1 MKEKINNFIKT
12 IFNKKELIVSISSLF
27 ISFLYT
33 IYNIIIGIINSSIFN
48 GIISIYYLL
57 LTVCNS
63 ILIYRIYRTKKSEKP
78 YKITYIFIYII
89 LFLLTISFIGPAIL
103 LLLNDNIF
111 FLDTIYSIVCAL
123 FTTIS
128 MTFSIINYVKAR
140 KEDNENIKLLRLC
153 NLISSLLSIII
164 LQNILILTNGELDN
178 DMFILSIFSTCIII
192 LFIIVLIIISSV
204 YKKVAEFCICSS
216 AIFCYIINLLI
227 KQRKQPSILVLL
239 A

>member
-33 IYNIIIGIINSSIFN
+33 IYNMIIGILNYSIFN

-63 ILIYRIYRTKKSEKP
+63 ILIYRIYRSKKSEKP

-164 LQNILILTNGELDN
+164 LQNILILSNGELNN
-178 DMFILSIFSTCIII
+178 DMLILSIFTTCIII
-192 LFIIVLIIISSV
+192 LFIIVLIIIKFFL
-204 YKKVAEFCICSS
+204 Y
-216 AIFCYIINLLI
+216 
-227 KQRKQPSILVLL
+227 
-239 A
+239 

>member
-1 MKEKINNFIKT
+1 MKEKRNNFIKT

-33 IYNIIIGIINSSIFN
+33 IYNMIIGILNYSIFN

-57 LTVCNS
+57 LTICNS
-63 ILIYRIYRTKKSEKP
+63 ILIYRIYRTKNSENP

-140 KEDNENIKLLRLC
+140 KEDNENIKLMRLC

-164 LQNILILTNGELDN
+164 LQNILILSNGELDN
-178 DMFILSIFSTCIII
+178 DMLILSIFSTCIII
-192 LFIIVLIIISSV
+192 LFIIVLIIIKFIF
-204 YKKVAEFCICSS
+204 YIKK
-216 AIFCYIINLLI
+216 I
-227 KQRKQPSILVLL
+227 KRVDN
-239 A
+239 

>member
-1 MKEKINNFIKT
+1 M
-12 IFNKKELIVSISSLF
+12 
-27 ISFLYT
+27 
-33 IYNIIIGIINSSIFN
+33 IIGILNYSIFN

-57 LTVCNS
+57 LTICNS

-164 LQNILILTNGELDN
+164 LQNILILSNGELNN
-178 DMFILSIFSTCIII
+178 DMFILSIFSTYIII
-192 LFIIVLIIISSV
+192 LFIIVLIIIKFIF
-204 YKKVAEFCICSS
+204 YIKK
-216 AIFCYIINLLI
+216 I
-227 KQRKQPSILVLL
+227 KRVDN
-239 A
+239 

>member
-1 MKEKINNFIKT
+1 MNSFIKT
-12 IFNKKELIVSISSLF
+12 ILNKKELIVSISSLF

-33 IYNIIIGIINSSIFN
+33 IYNMIIGILNYSIFN

-57 LTVCNS
+57 LTICNS

-164 LQNILILTNGELDN
+164 LQNILILSNGELDN
-178 DMFILSIFSTCIII
+178 DMLILSIFSTYFII
-192 LFIIVLIIISSV
+192 LFIIVLIIIKFV
-204 YKKVAEFCICSS
+204 FYVKK
-216 AIFCYIINLLI
+216 I
-227 KQRKQPSILVLL
+227 KRVDN
-239 A
+239 

>member
-1 MKEKINNFIKT
+1 MKEKINNYIKT

-33 IYNIIIGIINSSIFN
+33 IYNMVIGILNYSIFN

-57 LTVCNS
+57 LTICNS
-63 ILIYRIYRTKKSEKP
+63 ILVYRIYRTKKSEKL
-78 YKITYIFIYII
+78 YEITYIFIYII

-164 LQNILILTNGELDN
+164 LQNILILSNGELDN
-178 DMFILSIFSTCIII
+178 DMLILSIFSTCIII
-192 LFIIVLIIISSV
+192 LFIIVLIIIKFIF
-204 YKKVAEFCICSS
+204 YIKKLKRVD
-216 AIFCYIINLLI
+216 
-227 KQRKQPSILVLL
+227 K
-239 A
+239 

>member
-33 IYNIIIGIINSSIFN
+33 IYNMIIGILNYSIFN

-57 LTVCNS
+57 LTICNS

-111 FLDTIYSIVCAL
+111 FQDTIYSIVCAL

-164 LQNILILTNGELDN
+164 LQNILILSNGELDN

-192 LFIIVLIIISSV
+192 LFIIVLIIIKFIF
-204 YKKVAEFCICSS
+204 YMKKIKREGKKY
-216 AIFCYIINLLI
+216 IF
-227 KQRKQPSILVLL
+227 
-239 A
+239 

>member
-1 MKEKINNFIKT
+1 M
-12 IFNKKELIVSISSLF
+12 
-27 ISFLYT
+27 
-33 IYNIIIGIINSSIFN
+33 IIGILNYSIFN

-57 LTVCNS
+57 LTICNS

-103 LLLNDNIF
+103 LLLNDKIF

-128 MTFSIINYVKAR
+128 ITFSIINYVKPR

-164 LQNILILTNGELDN
+164 LQNILILSNGELNN
-178 DMFILSIFSTCIII
+178 DMFILSIFSTCFII
-192 LFIIVLIIISSV
+192 LFIIVLIIIKFIF
-204 YKKVAEFCICSS
+204 YIKK
-216 AIFCYIINLLI
+216 I
-227 KQRKQPSILVLL
+227 KRVDK
-239 A
+239 

>member
-1 MKEKINNFIKT
+1 M
-12 IFNKKELIVSISSLF
+12 
-27 ISFLYT
+27 
-33 IYNIIIGIINSSIFN
+33 IIGILNYSIFN

-57 LTVCNS
+57 LTICNS

-89 LFLLTISFIGPAIL
+89 LFLLTISFIGPAFL

-164 LQNILILTNGELDN
+164 LQNILILSNGELNN
-178 DMFILSIFSTCIII
+178 DMLILSIFTTCIII
-192 LFIIVLIIISSV
+192 LFIIVLIIIKFIF
-204 YKKVAEFCICSS
+204 YIKK
-216 AIFCYIINLLI
+216 I
-227 KQRKQPSILVLL
+227 KRVDN
-239 A
+239 

>member
-12 IFNKKELIVSISSLF
+12 IFHKKDLILSLSSLF

-33 IYNIIIGIINSSIFN
+33 IYNMIIGILNYSIFN

-57 LTVCNS
+57 LTICNS
-63 ILIYRIYRTKKSEKP
+63 ILIYRIYLTKNNGKP
-78 YKITYIFIYII
+78 YKIMYIFIYII

-103 LLLNDNIF
+103 LLLNDNNF

-164 LQNILILTNGELDN
+164 LQNILILSNGELNN
-178 DMFILSIFSTCIII
+178 DMFILSIFTTCIII
-192 LFIIVLIIISSV
+192 LFIIVLIIIKFIF
-204 YKKVAEFCICSS
+204 YIKKMKRVD
-216 AIFCYIINLLI
+216 
-227 KQRKQPSILVLL
+227 R
-239 A
+239 

>member
-1 MKEKINNFIKT
+1 MKERINNFIKT

-33 IYNIIIGIINSSIFN
+33 IYNMIIGIINYSIFN

-57 LTVCNS
+57 LTICNS

-164 LQNILILTNGELDN
+164 LQNILILSNGELDN
-178 DMFILSIFSTCIII
+178 DMFILSIFSTCLII
-192 LFIIVLIIISSV
+192 LFIIVLIIIKFIF
-204 YKKVAEFCICSS
+204 YIKK
-216 AIFCYIINLLI
+216 I
-227 KQRKQPSILVLL
+227 KREGK
-239 A
+239 

>member
-192 LFIIVLIIISSV
+192 LFIIVLIIIKFIF
-204 YKKVAEFCICSS
+204 YIKK
-216 AIFCYIINLLI
+216 I
-227 KQRKQPSILVLL
+227 KRVDN
-239 A
+239 

>member
-1 MKEKINNFIKT
+1 M
-12 IFNKKELIVSISSLF
+12 V
-27 ISFLYT
+27 
-33 IYNIIIGIINSSIFN
+33 IGILNYSIFN

-57 LTVCNS
+57 LTICNS
-63 ILIYRIYRTKKSEKP
+63 ILVYRIYRTKKSEKL
-78 YKITYIFIYII
+78 YEITYIFIYII

-153 NLISSLLSIII
+153 NLISSLLSIIFVS
-164 LQNILILTNGELDN
+164 LILL
-178 DMFILSIFSTCIII
+178 
-192 LFIIVLIIISSV
+192 IIVVNKLH
-204 YKKVAEFCICSS
+204 
-216 AIFCYIINLLI
+216 L
-227 KQRKQPSILVLL
+227 
-239 A
+239 

>member
-33 IYNIIIGIINSSIFN
+33 IYNMIIGIINSSIFN

-57 LTVCNS
+57 LTICNS

-192 LFIIVLIIISSV
+192 LFIIVLIIIKFIF
-204 YKKVAEFCICSS
+204 YIKK
-216 AIFCYIINLLI
+216 I
-227 KQRKQPSILVLL
+227 KRVDN
-239 A
+239 

>member
-1 MKEKINNFIKT
+1 MKEKINNYIKT

-33 IYNIIIGIINSSIFN
+33 IYNMVIGILNYSIFN

-57 LTVCNS
+57 LTICNS
-63 ILIYRIYRTKKSEKP
+63 ILVYRIYRTKKSEKL
-78 YKITYIFIYII
+78 YEITYIFIYII

-164 LQNILILTNGELDN
+164 LQNILILSNGELDN
-178 DMFILSIFSTCIII
+178 DMFILSIFTTCVIILSIII
-192 LFIIVLIIISSV
+192 LIIIKFIF
-204 YKKVAEFCICSS
+204 YIKK
-216 AIFCYIINLLI
+216 I
-227 KQRKQPSILVLL
+227 KRVDK
-239 A
+239 

>member
-33 IYNIIIGIINSSIFN
+33 IYNMIIGIINSSIFN

-57 LTVCNS
+57 LTICNS
-63 ILIYRIYRTKKSEKP
+63 ILIYRIYRTKNSEKP

-111 FLDTIYSIVCAL
+111 LQDTIYSIVCAL

-164 LQNILILTNGELDN
+164 LQNILILTNGELNN

-192 LFIIVLIIISSV
+192 LFIIILIIIKFIF
-204 YKKVAEFCICSS
+204 YIKK
-216 AIFCYIINLLI
+216 I
-227 KQRKQPSILVLL
+227 KRVDK
-239 A
+239 

>member
-1 MKEKINNFIKT
+1 MKGRINNFIKT

-33 IYNIIIGIINSSIFN
+33 IYNMFIGIINSSIFN

-57 LTVCNS
+57 LTICNS
-63 ILIYRIYRTKKSEKP
+63 ILNYRIYRTKKSEKP

-164 LQNILILTNGELDN
+164 LQNILILTNGELNN
-178 DMFILSIFSTCIII
+178 DMLILSIFSTWIII
-192 LFIIVLIIISSV
+192 LFIIILIIIKFAF
-204 YKKVAEFCICSS
+204 YIKK
-216 AIFCYIINLLI
+216 I
-227 KQRKQPSILVLL
+227 KRIDK
-239 A
+239 

>member
-1 MKEKINNFIKT
+1 M
-12 IFNKKELIVSISSLF
+12 
-27 ISFLYT
+27 
-33 IYNIIIGIINSSIFN
+33 IIGIINSSIFN

-57 LTVCNS
+57 LTICNS
-63 ILIYRIYRTKKSEKP
+63 ILIYRIYRIKKSEKP
-78 YKITYIFIYII
+78 YKIMYIFIYII

-164 LQNILILTNGELDN
+164 LQNILILTNGELNN
-178 DMFILSIFSTCIII
+178 DMLILSIFSTWIII
-192 LFIIVLIIISSV
+192 LFIIILIIIKFAF
-204 YKKVAEFCICSS
+204 YIKK
-216 AIFCYIINLLI
+216 I
-227 KQRKQPSILVLL
+227 KRIDK
-239 A
+239 

>member
-1 MKEKINNFIKT
+1 MKEKRNNFIKT

-33 IYNIIIGIINSSIFN
+33 IYNMIIGILNYSIFN

-57 LTVCNS
+57 LTICNS
-63 ILIYRIYRTKKSEKP
+63 ILIYRIYRNKKSEKL
-78 YKITYIFIYII
+78 YEITHIFIYII

-164 LQNILILTNGELDN
+164 LQNILILSNGELDN
-178 DMFILSIFSTCIII
+178 DMFILSIFSTYFII
-192 LFIIVLIIISSV
+192 LFIIVLIIIKFIF
-204 YKKVAEFCICSS
+204 YIKK
-216 AIFCYIINLLI
+216 I
-227 KQRKQPSILVLL
+227 K
-239 A
+239 

>member
-33 IYNIIIGIINSSIFN
+33 IYNMIIGILNYSIFN

-57 LTVCNS
+57 LTICNS

-153 NLISSLLSIII
+153 NLISSLLPIII
-164 LQNILILTNGELDN
+164 LQNILILTNGELNN
-178 DMFILSIFSTCIII
+178 DMFILPIFTTCIII
-192 LFIIVLIIISSV
+192 LFIIILIIIKFIF
-204 YKKVAEFCICSS
+204 YIKK
-216 AIFCYIINLLI
+216 I
-227 KQRKQPSILVLL
+227 KRVDN
-239 A
+239 

>member
-1 MKEKINNFIKT
+1 M
-12 IFNKKELIVSISSLF
+12 
-27 ISFLYT
+27 
-33 IYNIIIGIINSSIFN
+33 IIGILNYSIFN

-57 LTVCNS
+57 LTICNS
-63 ILIYRIYRTKKSEKP
+63 ILIYRIYRTKNSEKP

-111 FLDTIYSIVCAL
+111 LQDTIYSIVCAL

-164 LQNILILTNGELDN
+164 LQNILILSNGELNN
-178 DMFILSIFSTCIII
+178 DMFILSIFTTCFII
-192 LFIIVLIIISSV
+192 LFIIVLIIIKFIF
-204 YKKVAEFCICSS
+204 YIKK
-216 AIFCYIINLLI
+216 I
-227 KQRKQPSILVLL
+227 KREGK
-239 A
+239 

>member
-1 MKEKINNFIKT
+1 MKEKRNNFIKT

-33 IYNIIIGIINSSIFN
+33 IYNMIIGILNYSIFN

-57 LTVCNS
+57 LTICNS

-89 LFLLTISFIGPAIL
+89 LFLLTVSFIGPAIL

-164 LQNILILTNGELDN
+164 LQNILILSNGELDN
-178 DMFILSIFSTCIII
+178 DMLILSIFTTCIII
-192 LFIIVLIIISSV
+192 LFIIVLIIMKFIF
-204 YKKVAEFCICSS
+204 YIKK
-216 AIFCYIINLLI
+216 I
-227 KQRKQPSILVLL
+227 K
-239 A
+239 

>member
-1 MKEKINNFIKT
+1 M
-12 IFNKKELIVSISSLF
+12 
-27 ISFLYT
+27 
-33 IYNIIIGIINSSIFN
+33 IIGILNYSIFN

-57 LTVCNS
+57 LTICNS
-63 ILIYRIYRTKKSEKP
+63 ILVYRIYRTKKSENP

-103 LLLNDNIF
+103 LILNDNIF

-153 NLISSLLSIII
+153 NLIYSLLSIII
-164 LQNILILTNGELDN
+164 LKNILILSNGELNN
-178 DMFILSIFSTCIII
+178 DMFILSIFTTCFII
-192 LFIIVLIIISSV
+192 LFIIVLIIIKFV
-204 YKKVAEFCICSS
+204 FYVKKLKRVD
-216 AIFCYIINLLI
+216 N
-227 KQRKQPSILVLL
+227 
-239 A
+239 

>member
-1 MKEKINNFIKT
+1 MKEKINNYIKT
-12 IFNKKELIVSISSLF
+12 KFNKKELIVSISSLF

-33 IYNIIIGIINSSIFN
+33 IYNMVIGILNYSIFN

-57 LTVCNS
+57 LTICNS
-63 ILIYRIYRTKKSEKP
+63 ILVYRIYRTKKSEKL
-78 YKITYIFIYII
+78 YEITYIFIYII

-164 LQNILILTNGELDN
+164 LQNILILTNGEFDN
-178 DMFILSIFSTCIII
+178 DMLILSNAP
-192 LFIIVLIIISSV
+192 L
-204 YKKVAEFCICSS
+204 A
-216 AIFCYIINLLI
+216 LLYY
-227 KQRKQPSILVLL
+227 
-239 A
+239 

>member
-1 MKEKINNFIKT
+1 MKEKINNYIKT

-33 IYNIIIGIINSSIFN
+33 IYNMVIGILNYSIFN

-57 LTVCNS
+57 LTICNS
-63 ILIYRIYRTKKSEKP
+63 ILVYRIYRTKKSEKL
-78 YKITYIFIYII
+78 YEITYIFIYII

-164 LQNILILTNGELDN
+164 LQNILILSNGELDN
-178 DMFILSIFSTCIII
+178 DMLILSIFSTCIII
-192 LFIIVLIIISSV
+192 LFIIVLFIIKFIF
-204 YKKVAEFCICSS
+204 YIKK
-216 AIFCYIINLLI
+216 I
-227 KQRKQPSILVLL
+227 KRVDK
-239 A
+239 

>member
-33 IYNIIIGIINSSIFN
+33 IYNIIIGIINYSIFN

-57 LTVCNS
+57 LTICNS
-63 ILIYRIYRTKKSEKP
+63 ILIYRIYLTKNNGKP
-78 YKITYIFIYII
+78 YEIMYIFIYII
-89 LFLLTISFIGPAIL
+89 LFLLAISFIGPAIL

-164 LQNILILTNGELDN
+164 LQNILILSNGELDN
-178 DMFILSIFSTCIII
+178 DMFILSIFSTCLII
-192 LFIIVLIIISSV
+192 LSIIVLIIIKFIF
-204 YKKVAEFCICSS
+204 YIKK
-216 AIFCYIINLLI
+216 I
-227 KQRKQPSILVLL
+227 KRVNK
-239 A
+239 

>member
-12 IFNKKELIVSISSLF
+12 ILNKKELIVSISSLF

-33 IYNIIIGIINSSIFN
+33 IYNMIIGILNYSIFN

-57 LTVCNS
+57 LTICNS
-63 ILIYRIYRTKKSEKP
+63 ILIYRIYRTKNSEKP
-78 YKITYIFIYII
+78 YKITHIFIYII

-111 FLDTIYSIVCAL
+111 LQDTIYSIVCAL

-164 LQNILILTNGELDN
+164 LQNILILSNGELNN
-178 DMFILSIFSTCIII
+178 DMLILSIFTTCIII
-192 LFIIVLIIISSV
+192 LFIIALIIIKFIF
-204 YKKVAEFCICSS
+204 YIKK
-216 AIFCYIINLLI
+216 I
-227 KQRKQPSILVLL
+227 K
-239 A
+239 

>member
-12 IFNKKELIVSISSLF
+12 IFNMKELIVSISSLF

-33 IYNIIIGIINSSIFN
+33 IYNMIIGILNSSIFN

-57 LTVCNS
+57 LTICNS
-63 ILIYRIYRTKKSEKP
+63 ILIYRIYTTKKSEKP

-164 LQNILILTNGELDN
+164 LQNILILSNGELDN
-178 DMFILSIFSTCIII
+178 DMFILSIFTTCIII
-192 LFIIVLIIISSV
+192 LFIIVLIIVKFIF
-204 YKKVAEFCICSS
+204 YIKK
-216 AIFCYIINLLI
+216 I
-227 KQRKQPSILVLL
+227 KRVDK
-239 A
+239 

>member
-33 IYNIIIGIINSSIFN
+33 IYNMIIGILNYSIFN

-57 LTVCNS
+57 LTICNS
-63 ILIYRIYRTKKSEKP
+63 ILIYRIYRTKNSEKP

-164 LQNILILTNGELDN
+164 LQNILILSNGELNN

-192 LFIIVLIIISSV
+192 LFIIILIIIKFIF
-204 YKKVAEFCICSS
+204 YIKKLKRVD
-216 AIFCYIINLLI
+216 
-227 KQRKQPSILVLL
+227 K
-239 A
+239 

>member
-1 MKEKINNFIKT
+1 MNSFIKT
-12 IFNKKELIVSISSLF
+12 ILNKKELIVSISSLF

-33 IYNIIIGIINSSIFN
+33 IYNMIIGILNYSIFN

-57 LTVCNS
+57 LTICNS
-63 ILIYRIYRTKKSEKP
+63 ILIYRIYRNKKSEKL
-78 YKITYIFIYII
+78 YEITHIFIYII

-164 LQNILILTNGELDN
+164 LQNILILSNGELDN
-178 DMFILSIFSTCIII
+178 DMLILSIFTTCIII
-192 LFIIVLIIISSV
+192 LFIIALIIIKFIF
-204 YKKVAEFCICSS
+204 YIKK
-216 AIFCYIINLLI
+216 I
-227 KQRKQPSILVLL
+227 KRMDK
-239 A
+239 

>member
-1 MKEKINNFIKT
+1 MNSFIKT
-12 IFNKKELIVSISSLF
+12 ILNKKELIVSISSLF

-33 IYNIIIGIINSSIFN
+33 IYNMIIGILNYSIFN

-57 LTVCNS
+57 LTICNS
-63 ILIYRIYRTKKSEKP
+63 ILIYRIYRNKKSEKL
-78 YKITYIFIYII
+78 YEITHIFIYII

-164 LQNILILTNGELDN
+164 LQNILILSNGELNN
-178 DMFILSIFSTCIII
+178 DMLILSIFTTCIII
-192 LFIIVLIIISSV
+192 LFIIALIIIKFIF
-204 YKKVAEFCICSS
+204 YIKK
-216 AIFCYIINLLI
+216 I
-227 KQRKQPSILVLL
+227 KRVDN
-239 A
+239 

>member
-1 MKEKINNFIKT
+1 MNSFIKT
-12 IFNKKELIVSISSLF
+12 ILNKKELIVSISSLF

-33 IYNIIIGIINSSIFN
+33 IYNMIIGILNYSIFN

-57 LTVCNS
+57 LTICNS
-63 ILIYRIYRTKKSEKP
+63 ILIYRIYRNKKSEKL
-78 YKITYIFIYII
+78 YEITHIFIYII

-164 LQNILILTNGELDN
+164 LQNILILSNGELDN
-178 DMFILSIFSTCIII
+178 DMLILSIFTTCIII
-192 LFIIVLIIISSV
+192 LFIIALIIIKFIF
-204 YKKVAEFCICSS
+204 YIKK
-216 AIFCYIINLLI
+216 I
-227 KQRKQPSILVLL
+227 KREGK
-239 A
+239 

>member
-1 MKEKINNFIKT
+1 MNTFIKT
-12 IFNKKELIVSISSLF
+12 ILNKKELIVSISSLF

-33 IYNIIIGIINSSIFN
+33 IYNMIIGILNYSIFN

-57 LTVCNS
+57 LTICNS
-63 ILIYRIYRTKKSEKP
+63 ILIYRIYRTKKSEKL
-78 YKITYIFIYII
+78 YEITHIFIYII

-103 LLLNDNIF
+103 LLFNDYIF

-164 LQNILILTNGELDN
+164 LQNILILSN
-178 DMFILSIFSTCIII
+178 
-192 LFIIVLIIISSV
+192 
-204 YKKVAEFCICSS
+204 Y
-216 AIFCYIINLLI
+216 
-227 KQRKQPSILVLL
+227 
-239 A
+239 

>member
-1 MKEKINNFIKT
+1 MKERINNFIKT

-33 IYNIIIGIINSSIFN
+33 IYNMIIGILNYSIFN

-57 LTVCNS
+57 LTICNS

-89 LFLLTISFIGPAIL
+89 LFLLAISFIGPAIL

-164 LQNILILTNGELDN
+164 LQNILILSNGELDN
-178 DMFILSIFSTCIII
+178 DMFILSIFSTCFII
-192 LFIIVLIIISSV
+192 LFIIVLIIIKFIF
-204 YKKVAEFCICSS
+204 YIKK
-216 AIFCYIINLLI
+216 I
-227 KQRKQPSILVLL
+227 KRMDK
-239 A
+239 

>member
-1 MKEKINNFIKT
+1 MKEKINNFITT

-33 IYNIIIGIINSSIFN
+33 IYNMIIGIINSSIFN

-57 LTVCNS
+57 LTICNS

-78 YKITYIFIYII
+78 YKIMYIFIYVI

-128 MTFSIINYVKAR
+128 MTFSIINYIKAR

-164 LQNILILTNGELDN
+164 LQNILILSNGELNN
-178 DMFILSIFSTCIII
+178 DMLILSIFTTCVII
-192 LFIIVLIIISSV
+192 LFIIILIIIKFIF
-204 YKKVAEFCICSS
+204 YIKK
-216 AIFCYIINLLI
+216 N
-227 KQRKQPSILVLL
+227 R
-239 A
+239 

>member
-1 MKEKINNFIKT
+1 MNSFIKT
-12 IFNKKELIVSISSLF
+12 ILNKKELIVSISSLF

-33 IYNIIIGIINSSIFN
+33 IYNMIIGILNYSIFN

-57 LTVCNS
+57 LTICNS

-164 LQNILILTNGELDN
+164 LQNILILSNGELDN
-178 DMFILSIFSTCIII
+178 DMLILSIFTTCIII
-192 LFIIVLIIISSV
+192 LFIIALIIIKFIF
-204 YKKVAEFCICSS
+204 YIKK
-216 AIFCYIINLLI
+216 I
-227 KQRKQPSILVLL
+227 KREGK
-239 A
+239 

>member
-1 MKEKINNFIKT
+1 MNSFIKT
-12 IFNKKELIVSISSLF
+12 ILNKKELIVSISSLF

-33 IYNIIIGIINSSIFN
+33 IYNMIIGILNYSIFN

-57 LTVCNS
+57 LTICNS
-63 ILIYRIYRTKKSEKP
+63 ILIYRIYRNKKSEKL
-78 YKITYIFIYII
+78 YEITHIFIYII

-164 LQNILILTNGELDN
+164 LQNILILSNGELNN
-178 DMFILSIFSTCIII
+178 DMFILSIFTTCIII
-192 LFIIVLIIISSV
+192 LFIIALIIIKFIF
-204 YKKVAEFCICSS
+204 YIKK
-216 AIFCYIINLLI
+216 I
-227 KQRKQPSILVLL
+227 KRVDN
-239 A
+239 